1 MNYHAP
7 LRVVSNALP
16 SEIIS
21 YSTNC
26 MVLAKYMNMA
36 EGKKCRET
44 QCTFDRGLATNQW
57 EMGHIFI
64 FINCFNNVARAIET
78 NRAIEYERT
87 RELAGGTEDAQEKT
101 WEMSS
106 AGKYASS
113 ERRNNHKNRAR
124 CGTTKTWLIHLTG
137 RERAVRA
144 L

>member
-21 YSTNC
+21 YSTNYI
-26 MVLAKYMNMA
+26 VLAKYMNMA

-87 RELAGGTEDAQEKT
+87 REIAGGTEDAQEKT

-106 AGKYASS
+106 AGATTIKIVQGVAQP
-113 ERRNNHKNRAR
+113 RRD
-124 CGTTKTWLIHLTG
+124 
-137 RERAVRA
+137 
-144 L
+144 